1 MKNRQMGNRHYGKDL
16 RVNIR
21 KWPQNP
27 HFYGCLALL
36 LPVLIVLIAYIA
48 MGVFPF
54 GDQAAMII
62 DSYHQ
67 YVPFFSELHDKIWHG
82 DSLLYSWHGSLGF
95 NFLAVQAYYL
105 ASPLNILIAL
115 FTSSLIIEA
124 FECLIL
130 LKIALSCWTAYYYL
144 RCRTGKNDYGT
155 VLFAGFYALGGFTI
169 AYNWNVMWLDVI
181 VLLPLILMG
190 VERLLNKGDGRLY
203 TISLGLAIFCNY
215 YMAIMVCIFVV
226 LYFFVIWF
234 SKRRKGIRQFLV
246 KSVHF
251 AGCSLLAGGLAAIYL
266 VPTYY
271 TLINSSQGSKPT
283 EFKFYRNFLELF
295 RQQFALVEPT
305 QLTGAPNIYCGVLLG
320 MLILFYIVSK
330 QISLREKIARLLVTG
345 FVFVSFNVNVLDYIW
360 HGFHFPNNLPGRFSF
375 IYIFM
380 VVVMAYDAWMAL
392 RLTDIRLYAVF
403 FAAETVLFGLCIWY
417 PENRLPVYSM
427 AVTGALMAVYM
438 ILLAAHRRRA
448 FLRIKGRKIQA
459 KQICLVLL
467 TVELA
472 GNAIFG
478 LCMNGTVNRTSYT
491 KDRQEVADIRE
502 QYEPDQTF
510 YRMELA
516 QIRGRDD
523 VTWHHLNGMS
533 FFSSTADDRMEKL
546 MGALGF
552 YNSGNKYSYKGATPL
567 TDAMLAIRY
576 VISKDEMDVSNLSL
590 CEKTENKYIYENQQS
605 LSAGFMV
612 NSEAAG
618 WKIVEGEPFSI
629 QNDFVRMA
637 TDTDEL
643 LFTRME
649 VSEPEVTGGSLT
661 STGEDKYYYE
671 RTESDG
677 SLTWQLVFED
687 QQDVYIYFEASHCKS
702 LKVII
707 DGKTQTYSDQKGHIV
722 HVGQCDAGRVVTLN
736 FPMDSDYDAGN
747 VKLQMYAFNQDVFD
761 DVYGQLSESQW
772 QVTDYDSTH
781 LSGTIDVSEDGLLLL
796 SIPYDDGWTVFVDGE
811 EAEKQAVGEALTG
824 CYLTVG
830 THEVEMQYVPQG
842 FEAGRWISLI
852 SVMILGIGLYVQS
865 CRFHKH
871 G

>member
-1 MKNRQMGNRHYGKDL
+1 MNF
-16 RVNIR
+16 R
-21 KWPQNP
+21 KWPQHP
-27 HFYGCLALL
+27 HFYGWLALL
-36 LPVLIVLIAYIA
+36 LPVVLVLAAYIG

-54 GDQAAMII
+54 GNQAAMII

-105 ASPLNILIAL
+105 ASPLNLLIAL
-115 FTSSLIIEA
+115 FPASMMIEA
-124 FECLIL
+124 FECLII
-130 LKIALSCWTAYYYL
+130 LKISLSCWTAYRYL
-144 RCRTGKNDYGT
+144 RVRTGKNDYGT
-155 VLFAGFYALGGFTI
+155 VVFAGFYALGGFVI
-169 AYNWNVMWLDVI
+169 AYNWNVMWLDSI
-181 VLLPLILMG
+181 VCFPLILMG
-190 VERLLNKGDGRLY
+190 VERLINEGKGSLY
-203 TISLGLAIFCNY
+203 TIMMGMAIFCNY
-215 YMAIMVCIFVV
+215 YMAIMICIFVV
-226 LYFFVIWF
+226 LYYFVVWF
-234 SKRRKGIRQFLV
+234 SRKRKGIRSFFV
-246 KSVHF
+246 TGIHF
-251 AGCSLLAGGLAAIYL
+251 AGCSLLAGGMAAVYL
-266 VPTYY
+266 LPTYY

-295 RQQFALVEPT
+295 RQQFAIVEPT
-305 QLTGAPNIYCGVLLG
+305 QLTGAPNIYCGVLLA
-320 MLILFYIVSK
+320 MLVLFYIAAKNIRV
-330 QISLREKIARLLVTG
+330 REKISKLLVTA
-345 FVFVSFNVNVLDYIW
+345 FVLVSLNVNVLDYIW

-380 VVVMAYDAWMAL
+380 IVVMAYDAWISL
-392 RLTDIRLYAVF
+392 RLTDIRLYGVF
-403 FAAETVLFGLCIWY
+403 FAAECVLFAFCVWY

-438 ILLAAHRRRA
+438 ILLAAHRKHA
-448 FLRIKGRKIQA
+448 FLRIRGRKIQA
-459 KQICLVLL
+459 KQLCLILL

-472 GNAIFG
+472 GNAVFG

-491 KDRQEVADIRE
+491 KDRQEVADIRDR
-502 QYEPDQTF
+502 YEPDQTF

-576 VISKDEMDVSNLSL
+576 VISNDEMDVSNLSL

-612 NSEAAG
+612 NPETVE

-671 RTESDG
+671 RTENEG
-677 SLTWQLVFED
+677 SLTWQLIFED

-707 DGKTQTYSDQKGHIV
+707 DGKTQTYSDQRGHIV
-722 HVGQCDAGRVVTLN
+722 HLGQCDAGKVVTLN
-736 FPMDSDYDAGN
+736 FPMDSEYNTGN
-747 VKLQMYAFNQDVFD
+747 VKLQMYAFDQEVFD
-761 DVYGQLSESQW
+761 HVYEQLSESQW
-772 QVTDYDSTH
+772 QVTDYDSTQ
-781 LSGTIDVSEDGLLLL
+781 LSGMIDVSEDGLLML
-796 SIPYDDGWTVFVDGE
+796 SIPYDEGWTIFVDGE

-824 CYLTVG
+824 CYLSAG
-830 THEVEMQYVPQG
+830 THEVKMYYVPQG
-842 FEAGRWISLI
+842 LRAGGLISLV
-852 SVMILGIGLYVQS
+852 SVMILGMSLFIQS
-865 CRFHKH
+865 GRFHKH